1 MDDLLRVM
9 QLIDENSSVL
19 PEGVYL
25 EVCNHLKNA
34 YNKRADPVYFFD
46 YETFSISEIGQTPEA
61 REYFRDYY
69 FDKALA
75 IDSDFIQGQ
84 INYLE
89 KELIYGQPIKRITK
103 NVRSDV
109 KRHYCFIHG
118 FDETEEVDTGFT
130 EADWNKMCKTYVQI
144 ENNFRNKYCEAV
156 MKRLEWLEEADDRLD
171 TW

>member
-34 YNKRADPVYFFD
+34 YNKRTDPIYFFEYD
-46 YETFSISEIGQTPEA
+46 TFSIPEIGQTPEA
-61 REYFRDYY
+61 LQYFNDHY
-69 FDKALA
+69 FDKALS

-89 KELIYGQPIKRITK
+89 KELVYGQPIKRITK
-103 NVRSDV
+103 KVRKDV
-109 KRHYCFIHG
+109 RRHYCFIYG
-118 FDETEEVDTGFT
+118 LEEVDMGLSDT
-130 EADWNKMCKTYVQI
+130 DWNHLYKRYVEI